1 MMMNNEPVVVVAV
14 LTLRPV
20 SDLAIDGQVDG
31 KGDQQ
36 WDNELNETS
45 WNVVSVSESKTN
57 EMN

>member
-1 MMMNNEPVVVVAV
+1 MYGMYIMMMSNEPVVVVAV

-36 WDNELNETS
+36 RDNELNETS
-45 WNVVSVSESKTN
+45 
-57 EMN
+57 